1 MLCVDGLLPT
11 TPGALTLDTLKIW
24 WKPVRVEL
32 ADDLADVVVDMRGSF
47 RGLGVWCRDRRT
59 GSLGQILV
67 QIDGRLLAT
76 FQAKLGERADEA
88 VGDALPLLDQGHEV
102 VTPTGPLHDET
113 VLRHQDGID
122 VVEVEL
128 GAGRDF
134 HQGALR
140 RTGRR
145 LPPRSSSNSARQSRR
160 WRAARVRRSR
170 TASPR
175 TFTWAL
181 RAFRP
186 VRGRTGPPREPS
198 VGGRVLF
205 SGCGLGESGELSG
218 T

>member
-1 MLCVDGLLPT
+1 MGEPVGARAWSAPT
-11 TPGALTLDTLKIW
+11 RRWAPSRASVAVG
-24 WKPVRVEL
+24 VGL
-32 ADDLADVVVDMRGSF
+32 ADIVVDMRGSF

-67 QIDGRLLAT
+67 QIDGWLLAT
-76 FQAKLGERADEA
+76 FQTKLAERADEA

-145 LPPRSSSNSARQSRR
+145 LTPEVVEQLGAPVEEVAGGQGSAVKDGQSPDLHLGLEGVQTGPGTDRSPSGT
-160 WRAARVRRSR
+160 VRRG
-170 TASPR
+170 ASS
-175 TFTWAL
+175 L
-181 RAFRP
+181 
-186 VRGRTGPPREPS
+186 
-198 VGGRVLF
+198 
-205 SGCGLGESGELSG
+205 
-218 T
+218 